1 MMDKKKMPGTAEA
14 GTGTTKIIRA
24 KYTSSR
30 TKMQA
35 LKTILRLLICC
46 AFILP
51 LGAGV
56 LLFGNWLTGDAAN
69 GLIVAIL
76 TMLIAGHALFEMLG
90 GDAN

>member
-46 AFILP
+46 AFMFP
-51 LGAGV
+51 LGVGV
-56 LLFGNWLTGDAAN
+56 LLFGNHLTGDAAN
-69 GLIVAIL
+69 GLIAAVLA
-76 TMLIAGHALFEMLG
+76 MFIAGHALFDMLG

>member
-1 MMDKKKMPGTAEA
+1 MMAKKKMPGTAEA

-46 AFILP
+46 TFMFP

-56 LLFGNWLTGDAAN
+56 LLFGSCLTGDAAN
-69 GLIVAIL
+69 GLIAAIL
-76 TMLIAGHALFEMLG
+76 AMFIAGHALFEMLG